1 MRSTLD
7 ELKRELVELRNFVA
21 SITHVSDALANNAD
35 PKVRQFASLRRRF
48 DNAAF
53 VVALYAIF
61 ESYVE
66 ALAAAFASLEA
77 MRLPY
82 AELPAK
88 LAAKHLKHSA
98 DLLARGRLGEGRH
111 AGLTVAGVVANLHNC
126 LNGVKP
132 YALNEA
138 AVVWHDSN
146 LRARDIDDIFLP
158 LGLEG
163 MCLQVRRGDAL
174 IRWHMTVQGLEAVP
188 SDGLPNTVIEERLN
202 DLVERRNQVA
212 HRGGKPENLLGV
224 DGMNEAVDFI
234 QALSEDIFAMV
245 VGRYLGARHMVAATA
260 TKLEQVEGD
269 GPFKNGTIIVVSPP
283 EFDLVVGQPIF
294 VGRPSGAARW
304 GRIQSLRLN
313 GADQEKIAVGTLAP
327 DGIGIGLDFACPKTA
342 NLVAL
347 LAEDDLIWAPR

>member
-7 ELKRELVELRNFVA
+7 ELKRELTELRDFVA
-21 SITHVSDALANNAD
+21 SIAQVNDALANHAD
-35 PKVRQFASLRRRF
+35 PKVRQYASLRRRF

-61 ESYVE
+61 ETYVE

-77 MRLPY
+77 LRLPY

-88 LAAKHLKHSA
+88 LAAKHLLRSA

-111 AGLTVAGVVANLHNC
+111 AGLTAAGVVANLHNC
-126 LNGVKP
+126 LNGVTP

-146 LRARDIDDIFLP
+146 LRARDVDDIFLP
-158 LGLEG
+158 LGIAG
-163 MCLQVRRGDAL
+163 MCAQVRRGDAL
-174 IRWHMTVQGLEAVP
+174 IRWHMTVQGLETAP
-188 SDGLPNTVIEERLN
+188 ADGLPSTIIEERLN

-212 HRGGKPENLLGV
+212 HQGGKPENLLGV
-224 DGMNEAVDFI
+224 DGMNEAIDFI
-234 QALSEDIFAMV
+234 EALSGDIFAMV
-245 VGRYLGARHMVAATA
+245 VGCYLGARHNVPTA
-260 TKLEQVEGD
+260 VTKLAQVDGD
-269 GPFKNGTIIVVSPP
+269 GPFMNGHIIIVSPP
-283 EFDLVVGQPIF
+283 AIDLAVGQPLF

-313 GADQEKIAVGTLAP
+313 DAEHEAIVAGTLAP
-327 DGIGIGLDFACPKTA
+327 EGVGIRLDFACPEGA
-342 NLVAL
+342 VPVVLLV
-347 LAEDDLIWAPR
+347 EDDLVWAPQ